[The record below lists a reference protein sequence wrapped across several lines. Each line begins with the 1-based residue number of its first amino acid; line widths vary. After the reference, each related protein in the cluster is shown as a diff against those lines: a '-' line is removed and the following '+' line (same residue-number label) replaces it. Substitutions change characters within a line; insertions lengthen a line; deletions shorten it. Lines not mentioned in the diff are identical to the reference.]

1 MRELAGL
8 FLLGVFWALSGCQ
21 SLPPQPLETKAR
33 FLLTFD
39 DGPSVAT
46 GFNPTLAILEQ
57 LQTND
62 IQPGIKAIF
71 FVQTR
76 NRNGGGVPLG
86 KDIMRLTHQQ
96 GHILGLHSATPAGHV
111 GHVSMTPWELDDS
124 LRNGKDDIRAI
135 TGDNP
140 LFVRPP
146 HWRFNPQTHA
156 LYSNNELHMVLTDV
170 KWRDGIIHVFDENPF
185 GPNYIH
191 YDLRNVRRAIERG
204 ELPVVDG
211 YVPVVVT
218 FHDVNAFTARHLT
231 EYLRVLVQA
240 AAAVGLALDAAP
252 FYGQTQALSAAAKQR
267 ALPQL
272 QRQPLLTV
280 KKATPAKGTEE
291 APHYYE

>member
-1 MRELAGL
+1 MRRIAGL
-8 FLLGVFWALSGCQ
+8 FLLGLLSALSGCQ
-21 SLPPQPLETKAR
+21 SLPPQPLATKAR

-46 GFNPTLAILEQ
+46 GFNPTLAVLEQ

-76 NRNGGGVPLG
+76 NRNGGGAPLG
-86 KDIMRLTHQQ
+86 KHIMGLTHKQ
-96 GHILGLHSATPAGHV
+96 GHILGLHSAAPAGHV
-111 GHVSMTPWELDDS
+111 GHVSMAAAELDDS
-124 LRNGKDDIRAI
+124 LRDGKDDIRAI

-146 HWRFNPQTHA
+146 HWRFNPQVHA
-156 LYSNNELHMVLTDV
+156 LYSNNDLHMVLTDV
-170 KWRDGIIHVFDENPF
+170 KWRDGIIHIFDENPF
-185 GPNYIH
+185 GSNYIH
-191 YDLRNVRRAIERG
+191 YDLRNVRRAIERN

-211 YVPVVVT
+211 YVPIVVT

-231 EYLRVLVQA
+231 EYLHVLVQA
-240 AAAVGLALDAAP
+240 AAAVGLALDATP
-252 FYGQTQALSAAAKQR
+252 FYDQTQALREAARNR

-272 QRQPLLTV
+272 PRTPILTV
-280 KKATPAKGTEE
+280 KGTPAEGTQE
-291 APHYYE
+291 AGLHYE